1 MNKIKYL
8 GLIPARKGSKGIL
21 HKNLKP
27 LKGKPLIQ
35 YTFEAAKSSLKL
47 DAVHL
52 TTDSEEI
59 IALAKENSIEA
70 PYIRPDYLA
79 SDTTPMIDTVL
90 YHLNWLQENCNVEV
104 EHVVLLQ
111 PTNPIRL
118 KGLIDQCMNAYE
130 KGGEDSL
137 VTVTECLQHPYET
150 FTMQLNGRAK
160 FLVPDLPSRRQDYPE
175 FFFISGSIYI
185 ASKAFLEK
193 NRKFF
198 DDTTQCYRTSREE
211 GIDID
216 DMFTFRIAE
225 SLLVQHSD

>member
-1 MNKIKYL
+1 M
-8 GLIPARKGSKGIL
+8 
-21 HKNLKP
+21 
-27 LKGKPLIQ
+27 
-35 YTFEAAKSSLKL
+35 
-47 DAVHL
+47 
-52 TTDSEEI
+52 
-59 IALAKENSIEA
+59 ALAKQNSIEA
-70 PYIRPDYLA
+70 PYTRPDYLA
-79 SDTTPMIDTVL
+79 SDTASMIDTVL
-90 YHLNWLQENCNVEV
+90 YHLNWLEENGSVKA

-111 PTNPIRL
+111 PTNPIRM
-118 KGLIDQCMNAYE
+118 KGLVDQCIDAYE
-130 KGGEDSL
+130 KGGEGSL

-150 FTMQLNGRAK
+150 FTMQLNGKAK
-160 FLVPDLPSRRQDYPE
+160 LFVSDLPSRRQDYPE

-225 SLLVQHSD
+225 SLLVQHYD